1 MNTSIENKD
10 KYLSLGIKSEIL
22 QDHLNTLFQAIKEVK
37 EKHLWF
43 YVDKEEKTYCVPQ
56 VERTF
61 TYELY
66 RQWANLLETKK
77 NEYCINSEVQ
87 KKFSDDIQNGLMN
100 CTVGL
105 AKKYPDF
112 VLHKAQN
119 SFEMKNQLF
128 LCEVKRTE
136 ANEDG
141 IKKDFHEFCDF
152 LSKDFSC
159 PFALAIFIT
168 IGCDIIDAKTLNHIK
183 DTVEDNKQDLA
194 NHPLVDELKLED
206 RILLVCYNPK
216 KTDSNSESC
225 KLTFNSLSNYIQ
237 KQKPIEIR

>member
-77 NEYCINSEVQ
+77 SEYCINSEVQ
-87 KKFSDDIQNGLMN
+87 KKFSDDIQNELMN

-105 AKKYPDF
+105 TKKYPDF

-119 SFEMKNQLF
+119 NFEKKNQLL

-136 ANEDG
+136 AGEYG
-141 IKKDFHEFCDF
+141 IKKDFREFCDF
-152 LSKDFSC
+152 LSKGFSC
-159 PFALAIFIT
+159 PFALAIFIMV
-168 IGCDIIDAKTLNHIK
+168 GCEVVDEKTLNHIENTIK
-183 DTVEDNKQDLA
+183 DNRQEPA

-216 KTDSNSESC
+216 KSDSDSEAC
-225 KLTFNSLSNYIQ
+225 KLSFNSLSNYLL
-237 KQKPIEIR
+237 KRKLIEIR